1 MSEFFAYH
9 DGELCAEELPLSHVA
24 ARLGTPVYVY
34 SLAALEDGYRR
45 LERALRAAMPELE
58 IGIHYAM
65 KANSNQAV
73 IAAFARLGAG
83 ADVVSGGELKRALA
97 AGVAGRDIV
106 FSGVGKTAA
115 ELEYALATGC
125 GQINVESEPELELLA
140 TLAQQAETEI
150 DIAIRVNPDVDPQ
163 THAKISTGRKETKFG
178 IDIARAGAVY
188 ERARALAG
196 VRPVAIAVH
205 IGSQLTDLTPF
216 AATFRRLAEL
226 VGELRAAGHDIRRL
240 DLGGG
245 IGISYGTEETAPDF
259 VEYAA
264 IVRDTVGD
272 LGCALMFEPG
282 RALTGNA
289 GVLLA
294 EVIYV
299 KEGADR
305 RFVIVDAAMNDLIR
319 PTLYEAHHPVH
330 AVRPRDGAHRPG
342 EVVGPVCETGDFL
355 TRERDL
361 PPFAAGDLLVLGAA
375 GAYSAVMSS
384 TYNTRALVP
393 EVLVSGARMHVIR
406 RRLETDALL
415 ALDSVPDW
423 LDDEPTTDDED
434 TG

>member
-1 MSEFFAYH
+1 MTEHFSFRN
-9 DGELCAEELPLSHVA
+9 GELCAENVPLSRIA
-24 ARLGTPVYVY
+24 AEHGTPVYCY
-34 SLAALEDGYRR
+34 SLAALQDNYRR
-45 LERALRAAMPELE
+45 LETALRTAMPGVG

-97 AGVAGRDIV
+97 AGVPARHIV

-115 ELEYALATGC
+115 ELELALARDC
-125 GQINVESEPELELLA
+125 GQINVESEPELALLSEIA
-140 TLAQQAETEI
+140 TRAGREV
-150 DIAIRVNPDVDPQ
+150 DIAIRVNPDVDPK
-163 THAKISTGRKETKFG
+163 THAKISTGKKENKFG
-178 IDIARAGAVY
+178 IDIARAAAIY
-188 ERARALAG
+188 ERARSLPGIA
-196 VRPVAIAVH
+196 PVAVAVH
-205 IGSQLTDLTPF
+205 IGSQLTDLEPF

-226 VGELRAAGHDIRRL
+226 VGELRGAGHDIRRL

-245 IGISYGTEETAPDF
+245 IGISYGDEAPPDF
-259 VEYAA
+259 GDYAA

-272 LGCALMFEPG
+272 LGCELMFEPG
-282 RALTGNA
+282 RALVGNA
-289 GVLLA
+289 GLLLA

-299 KEGADR
+299 KEGADK

-330 AVRPRDGAHRPG
+330 AVRPREGAQLPA
-342 EVVGPVCETGDFL
+342 EIVGPVCESGDFL

-361 PPFAAGDLLVLGAA
+361 PPFAAGDLLVFGAA
-375 GAYSAVMSS
+375 GAYSAVMAS

-393 EVLVSGARMHVIR
+393 EVLVSEDRVHVIR

-423 LDDEPTTDDED
+423 LDDGRTDDD
-434 TG
+434 KDAR